1 MARPRRI
8 GPKDITQH
16 VIQRG
21 NNRKVC
27 FSNERDYRAY
37 VGWLKQY
44 SGKYDVAIHAWVLM
58 TNHVHLLCTPMSD
71 NLGVSQMM
79 QSLGRQYVRYFNDT
93 YTRTGTLWEG
103 RFKSCLVCS
112 STYLLRL
119 YRYIELNPVRAKI
132 VSDPSTYKW
141 SSYQINALGKTSD
154 LCQPH
159 SLYSDL
165 GVTKIQRLR
174 AYQALFEK
182 RIEKN
187 MIDDIRT
194 CADKELVLGPPQ
206 FKEKIQLLTNDKL
219 KTGKLGRPFKIN

>member
-1 MARPRRI
+1 
-8 GPKDITQH
+8 
-16 VIQRG
+16 
-21 NNRKVC
+21 
-27 FSNERDYRAY
+27 
-37 VGWLKQY
+37 
-44 SGKYDVAIHAWVLM
+44 
-58 TNHVHLLCTPMSD
+58 
-71 NLGVSQMM
+71 MM

-132 VSDPSTYKW
+132 VSAPSSYKW
-141 SSYQINALGKTSD
+141 SSYQVNALGKASE

-159 SLYSDL
+159 SLYNDL
-165 GVTKIQRLR
+165 GTNKIQRLR

-182 RIEKN
+182 KIEQDLIN
-187 MIDDIRT
+187 DIRACT
-194 CADKELVLGPPQ
+194 NKELVLGSTQ
-206 FKEKIQLLTNDKL
+206 FKEEIQLLTNDKL

>member
-37 VGWLKQY
+37 VVWLKQY

-58 TNHVHLLCTPMSD
+58 TNHVHLLCTPLSD
-71 NLGVSQMM
+71 NRGVSQMM

-93 YTRTGTLWEG
+93 YRRTGTLWEG

-141 SSYQINALGKTSD
+141 SSYQINALGKTSE

-159 SLYSDL
+159 SLYDDL
-165 GVTKIQRLR
+165 GANKSQRLT
-174 AYQALFEK
+174 AYKALFEK
-182 RIEKN
+182 NIEQS
-187 MIDDIRT
+187 MINNIRGCT
-194 CADKELVLGPPQ
+194 NKELVLGPAQ
-206 FKEKIQLLTNDKL
+206 FKEEIQLLTNDKL